1 MKGMFSHYICYR
13 FIVHFPIRLDLLFI
27 TFFLHFCL
35 LWTFSLS
42 ISSSPISDST
52 LFNHVLLGLPTSL
65 PPSTLNSIH
74 FFIQP
79 TTSDDSCDILNS
91 NQISQFYI
99 SFSVFHGNTTHLSNH
114 LHLYSFKL
122 AYTRLFI
129 SSGGALD
136 VINDKS
142 FWNFIHP
149 FLILAV
155 AARSAPPYPSRVC
168 ICIYIKFQ
176 LL

>member
-1 MKGMFSHYICYR
+1 MKGMFPHYICYR
-13 FIVHFPIRLDLLFI
+13 FIVRFPIRVDLLFI

-35 LWTFSLS
+35 LWTSSLS

-52 LFNHVLLGLPTSL
+52 LFNHVLLGLPTGL
-65 PPSTLNSIH
+65 LPSTLNSIH

-79 TTSDDSCDILNS
+79 TTSNDSCDILNS
-91 NQISQFYI
+91 NQLSQFYMC
-99 SFSVFHGNTTHLSNH
+99 FSVFH
-114 LHLYSFKL
+114 L
-122 AYTRLFI
+122 ASLLFQTGA
-129 SSGGALD
+129 GGSLD